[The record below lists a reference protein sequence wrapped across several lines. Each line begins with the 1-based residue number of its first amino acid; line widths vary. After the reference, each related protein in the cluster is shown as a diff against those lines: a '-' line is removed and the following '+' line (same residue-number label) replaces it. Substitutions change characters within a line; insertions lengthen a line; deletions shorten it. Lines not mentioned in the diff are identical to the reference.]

1 MQSRTRLI
9 PFIASVDT
17 KASLFFYKTNNPF
30 LNEAFLNAK
39 DQSSLFLILISDE
52 TLGMHS
58 EQEILNQQ
66 YVRMLFPELNNSS
79 GNVFPKIVE
88 GPK

>member
-1 MQSRTRLI
+1 MKRFLTQKTR
-9 PFIASVDT
+9 AH
-17 KASLFFYKTNNPF
+17 FFY
-30 LNEAFLNAK
+30 
-39 DQSSLFLILISDE
+39 ILISDE

-79 GNVFPKIVE
+79 WNVFPKIVE